1 MQVGLEYIGE
11 VDAYATL
18 EVLLLAQKSLKAISD
33 AYILDVSHMGF
44 VAGLMEEV
52 ALPYAQQD
60 RILDCISEKNIHGI
74 RAVCKENGVAAD
86 LTERLEGLASLYGSL
101 EETLPQAKALCCNEK
116 MEQAVQEL
124 ENILRCLKI
133 GGNEEKVN
141 LDFSIVNDMDYYTG
155 IIFQG
160 FINGVPSSIL
170 SGGRY
175 DNLLRKLG
183 KDADAIGFAVYLDL
197 LERFDSKEKE
207 YDVDTLLLYEE
218 GADVAALA
226 QAAQML
232 TDNGQSVLVLANASK
247 AFALERAKKHGIPAE
262 FVSKKQAGSDEAFND
277 IILQKLKAA
286 DADLVVLAG
295 YLPILGRQVVRAY
308 EHRIINIHPA
318 LIPAFCGPGMYGHH
332 VHEAVLAYGA
342 KISGAT
348 THFVDEQVDH
358 GGIIMQRSV
367 PVLEGD
373 TPDTLAARVLTVEHQ
388 ILPESVKL
396 FCAGKLGVDGR
407 QVHVL

>member
-1 MQVGLEYIGE
+1 MKPEEMLLKKEERVSFSLRALFEQYGYRKFKMSKFEEYDFYAENRSFLHSEAILTFTGLDGKLLALKPDVTLSIVKNTKGSRDAAERVYYNENVYRARKGAGEYKEIMQVGLEYIGE

-18 EVLLLAQKSLKAISD
+18 EVLLLAQKSLKVISD

-101 EETLPQAKALCCNEK
+101 EEPLPQAKALCCNEK

-124 ENILRCLKI
+124 
-133 GGNEEKVN
+133 GN
-141 LDFSIVNDMDYYTG
+141 MDYYTG

-232 TDNGQSVLVLANASK
+232 TDNGQSVLVQRKNTGNVKYKQLLCMK
-247 AFALERAKKHGIPAE
+247 DRGLEIVAE
-262 FVSKKQAGSDEAFND
+262 LD
-277 IILQKLKAA
+277 
-286 DADLVVLAG
+286 
-295 YLPILGRQVVRAY
+295 
-308 EHRIINIHPA
+308 
-318 LIPAFCGPGMYGHH
+318 
-332 VHEAVLAYGA
+332 
-342 KISGAT
+342 
-348 THFVDEQVDH
+348 
-358 GGIIMQRSV
+358 
-367 PVLEGD
+367 
-373 TPDTLAARVLTVEHQ
+373 
-388 ILPESVKL
+388 
-396 FCAGKLGVDGR
+396 
-407 QVHVL
+407 

>member
-1 MQVGLEYIGE
+1 MKPEEMLLKKEEQVSFSLRALFEQYGYRKFKMSKFEEYDFYAENRSFLHSEAILTFTGLDGKLLALKPDVTLSIVKNTKGSRDTAERVYYNENVYRARKGAGEYKEIMQVGLEYIGE

-86 LTERLEGLASLYGSL
+86 LTERLEGLAESVWQSGGNPAAGEGS
-101 EETLPQAKALCCNEK
+101 LCCNEK

-232 TDNGQSVLVLANASK
+232 TDNGQSVWCR
-247 AFALERAKKHGIPAE
+247 E
-262 FVSKKQAGSDEAFND
+262 
-277 IILQKLKAA
+277 
-286 DADLVVLAG
+286 
-295 YLPILGRQVVRAY
+295 
-308 EHRIINIHPA
+308 
-318 LIPAFCGPGMYGHH
+318 
-332 VHEAVLAYGA
+332 
-342 KISGAT
+342 KIRET
-348 THFVDEQVDH
+348 
-358 GGIIMQRSV
+358 
-367 PVLEGD
+367 
-373 TPDTLAARVLTVEHQ
+373 
-388 ILPESVKL
+388 
-396 FCAGKLGVDGR
+396 
-407 QVHVL
+407 

>member
-1 MQVGLEYIGE
+1 M
-11 VDAYATL
+11 
-18 EVLLLAQKSLKAISD
+18 
-33 AYILDVSHMGF
+33 
-44 VAGLMEEV
+44 
-52 ALPYAQQD
+52 
-60 RILDCISEKNIHGI
+60 
-74 RAVCKENGVAAD
+74 
-86 LTERLEGLASLYGSL
+86 TERLEGLASLYGSL

-133 GGNEEKVN
+133 GGNEQKVN

-232 TDNGQSVLVLANASK
+232 TDNGQSVLVQRKNTGNVKYKQLLCMK
-247 AFALERAKKHGIPAE
+247 DRGLEIVAE
-262 FVSKKQAGSDEAFND
+262 LD
-277 IILQKLKAA
+277 
-286 DADLVVLAG
+286 
-295 YLPILGRQVVRAY
+295 
-308 EHRIINIHPA
+308 
-318 LIPAFCGPGMYGHH
+318 
-332 VHEAVLAYGA
+332 
-342 KISGAT
+342 
-348 THFVDEQVDH
+348 
-358 GGIIMQRSV
+358 
-367 PVLEGD
+367 
-373 TPDTLAARVLTVEHQ
+373 
-388 ILPESVKL
+388 
-396 FCAGKLGVDGR
+396 
-407 QVHVL
+407 

>member
-1 MQVGLEYIGE
+1 
-11 VDAYATL
+11 
-18 EVLLLAQKSLKAISD
+18 
-33 AYILDVSHMGF
+33 MGF

-160 FINGVPSSIL
+160 FINCVPSSIL

-232 TDNGQSVLVLANASK
+232 TDNGQSVLVQRKNTGNVKYKQLLCMK
-247 AFALERAKKHGIPAE
+247 DRGLEIVAE
-262 FVSKKQAGSDEAFND
+262 LD
-277 IILQKLKAA
+277 
-286 DADLVVLAG
+286 
-295 YLPILGRQVVRAY
+295 
-308 EHRIINIHPA
+308 
-318 LIPAFCGPGMYGHH
+318 
-332 VHEAVLAYGA
+332 
-342 KISGAT
+342 
-348 THFVDEQVDH
+348 
-358 GGIIMQRSV
+358 
-367 PVLEGD
+367 
-373 TPDTLAARVLTVEHQ
+373 
-388 ILPESVKL
+388 
-396 FCAGKLGVDGR
+396 
-407 QVHVL
+407 